1 MEESINILYE
11 DNHIIAVN
19 KTQHDLVQKDVTGDL
34 SLDDKVKH
42 YIKDKYKKPGEVFLG
57 VAHRLDRP
65 VTGVVL
71 FARTSK
77 ALTRLTQMFRDGD
90 MKKTYWAIVKSK
102 PPREADRLVHHMVR
116 NTKQNKSYCN
126 EASRPASKEATLS
139 YRIIGKSDNYYLL
152 EVGLETGRHHQIRAQ
167 LAHIGCPIKGDL
179 KYGFPRS
186 NPDGGISL
194 HAREIRFIHPV
205 TKIET
210 LITAGLPE
218 GDGLWKV
225 FTSLPPGDPPHPC
238 PSPKG
243 EG

>member
-1 MEESINILYE
+1 MEGSINIIFE

-19 KTQHDLVQKDVTGDL
+19 KTHHDLVQKDATGDL
-34 SLDDKVKH
+34 SLDDKVRQ
-42 YIKDKYKKPGEVFLG
+42 YIKMKYNKPGDVFLG
-57 VAHRLDRP
+57 VVHRLDRP

-90 MKKTYWAIVKSK
+90 MKKTYWAIVKNK
-102 PPREADRLVHHMVR
+102 PPRDADRLVHHMVR

-126 EASRPASKEATLS
+126 EAPRPASKEAALN
-139 YRIIGKSDNYYLL
+139 YRIIGKSDHYYLL
-152 EVGLETGRHHQIRAQ
+152 EIGLETGRHHQIRAQ

-205 TKIET
+205 TRIEIQ
-210 LITAGLPE
+210 ITAGLPE
-218 GDGLWKV
+218 GDRLWAA
-225 FTSLPPGDPPHPC
+225 FTSLPGDDSPHPC